1 MAARKSTRNA
11 YDRFVCLPLAY
22 AGAGYFC
29 SYVIGLLL
37 TLLCRI
43 PALSILSSV
52 AGVLGVD
59 SLLVGAVI
67 GAAVALAFTQSPLSI
82 LSAAV
87 AGAIGYSFAGLF
99 TAFLAAYACAL
110 FANFIIGK
118 TRADIIL
125 IPIVCTAGG
134 ILIALA
140 LATPL
145 EHLYALCGRAF
156 LWTES
161 LPKLLQYTCAAVIAA
176 FFSVTPLS
184 MFAICAVLSY
194 GSLSGAAFIGCCA
207 AMVSFAAAG
216 YRDFGMFV
224 SFAHA
229 IGTPRLQMGNVF
241 RNPMTL
247 LCPLLSAALGGLCA
261 GLFDF
266 TCSAECIPQALTMF
280 GGVITLLAGTSADS
294 WLYLIMQVMVCAVA
308 VPLAVTIP
316 LNRMLRILPPM
327 HGSPYALEI

>member
-1 MAARKSTRNA
+1 MAAKRATRNA

-37 TLLCRI
+37 TLLCKI

-52 AGVLGVD
+52 AGVLGAD
-59 SLLVGAVI
+59 SLLIGAVI

-82 LSAAV
+82 LAAAV

-110 FANFIIGK
+110 FANFIVGK
-118 TRADIIL
+118 TQADIIL

-134 ILIALA
+134 ILIALV
-140 LATPL
+140 LAKPL
-145 EHLYALCGRAF
+145 ESLYALCSQAL
-156 LWTES
+156 LWTQS
-161 LPKLLQYTCAAVIAA
+161 LPKLLQYVCAAVIAA
-176 FFSVTPLS
+176 VFSVTPLS
-184 MFAICAVLSY
+184 MFSICAVLSH
-194 GSLSGAAFIGCCA
+194 GSLSGAAFIGCCS

-241 RNPMTL
+241 RNPLTL
-247 LCPLLSAALGGLCA
+247 LCPIFSAALGGLAA
-261 GLFDF
+261 GLFEF
-266 TCSAECIPQALTMF
+266 TCSAECIPQAFTMF
-280 GGVITLLAGTSADS
+280 GGVITLLAGSSADS
-294 WLYLIMQVMVCAVA
+294 WLYILMEVLVCAV
-308 VPLAVTIP
+308 VIPLAVTIP
-316 LNRMLRILPPM
+316 FNRMLRILPPM
-327 HGSPYALEI
+327 HGSPYSLEI

>member
-11 YDRFVCLPLAY
+11 YDRFVCLPLSY
-22 AGAGYFC
+22 AGAGSFC

-37 TLLCRI
+37 TLLSQA

-52 AGVLGVD
+52 ADVLGAD
-59 SLLVGAVI
+59 SLLIGAVI
-67 GAAVALAFTQSPLSI
+67 GAAVALAFSNSPLSI

-110 FANFIIGK
+110 FAGFIMGK
-118 TRADIIL
+118 TKADIIL
-125 IPIVCTAGG
+125 IPIVCTTGG

-145 EHLYALCGRAF
+145 ESLYALCAQAL
-156 LWTES
+156 LWTQQ
-161 LPKLLQYTCAAVIAA
+161 LPKLLQYACAATIAA

-184 MFAICAVLSY
+184 MFSICAVLSH

-207 AMVSFAAAG
+207 AMVSFATAS
-216 YRDFGMFV
+216 YRDAGMFV
-224 SFAHA
+224 SLAHA
-229 IGTPRLQMGNVF
+229 VGTPRLQMGNVF
-241 RNPMTL
+241 RNPMIL
-247 LCPLLSAALGGLCA
+247 LCPLLSAFFGGIAA

-266 TCSAECIPQALTMF
+266 TCTATCIPQALTMF
-280 GGVITLLAGTSADS
+280 GGVITLLSQASADGRMM
-294 WLYLIMQVMVCAVA
+294 LMLQVLVCAVA
-308 VPLAVTIP
+308 IPMAITIP

-327 HGSPYALEI
+327 HGSPYQLDI